1 MFFQHGASRVL
12 TGDGPLASAQRLAE
26 RIGRSTVRGIEGI
39 GHGAALLVESM
50 YWTGLGW
57 RRHQP
62 VRLPAVFTQMMEIG
76 ILAIP
81 IVTVLSAAIGM
92 MLAIQ
97 GIHTLKIFGAESR
110 VVVGIAFSVVREFAP
125 LITGIL
131 VAGRSGSAL
140 AARLGI
146 MKINQEIDALSSM
159 GINPVR
165 YLVAPALLAML
176 IMLPVLTFFSDLI
189 SLFAAGIY
197 VNTALGLSL
206 PAYADQTL
214 NILSVDDLMHGL
226 GKSALFALLIALVAV
241 VNGAAVRGGAEGV
254 GRVTTRSVV
263 HAITAIII
271 TDMLFAYL
279 VTRA

>member
-1 MFFQHGASRVL
+1 MGNNKKPITA
-12 TGDGPLASAQRLAE
+12 GGPLAAMQRLA
-26 RIGRSTVRGIEGI
+26 GRVGRGTVRGIAGI
-39 GHGAALLVESM
+39 GHGAVLLAESV

-62 VRLPAVFTQMMEIG
+62 VRLAAVFTQMMEIG

-159 GINPVR
+159 GIDPVR

-176 IMLPVLTFFSDLI
+176 IMLPALTLFSDLV
-189 SLFAAGIY
+189 SLFAAGLY
-197 VNTALGLSL
+197 VHVSLGLSMA
-206 PAYADQTL
+206 AYADQTL
-214 NILSVDDLMHGL
+214 DILSVDDLMHGL
-226 GKSALFALLIALVAV
+226 GKSVLFALLIALVAV

-263 HAITAIII
+263 HAITAIIV

-279 VTRA
+279 VTRG